1 MTARNQHQHK
11 CISATFGLML
21 LLLFHAC
28 DKPPVTAVYY
38 AGDSEITEICLEDW
52 NVAGPFTMQNDS
64 VVMRDF
70 AASHSFSLPV
80 EKPDTA
86 IKLWHKGPY
95 HPRYGQLDLREV
107 FGIGVTDTTRIL
119 ERTVTYLSCT
129 IKADR
134 AKDLFLY
141 VNTSM
146 RCKEYVNG
154 DSLTPVNV
162 KEMKI
167 YPVHLKAGDN
177 TLLVRAQG
185 ARKKYWYEATL
196 YDSTSMAGLYAEEHT
211 GNIVNPVISND
222 SIVLTDD
229 HQAVTNNDIKLFFS
243 DVYGNKTSETVLRK
257 GIVKYCVPGL
267 KADRAYICSMVI
279 GGDTVRQP
287 VMTYAIEDVEARF
300 TAMRDSLSTGHPRAD
315 EIDQLLYRVWKLG
328 TVTGK
333 MREDRWYPFKMP
345 WLAYQLEHVF
355 AHIDG
360 TYGND
365 ANEYNFKYL
374 TYRSEL
380 DGCPQRYIFVTPNN
394 VDRGRKYPLV
404 VVMRPCS
411 EKRYHLFFSPQ
422 ISHQFVVNDMQAV
435 ADRYDCFVIMP
446 EARMM
451 LNEDLTPF
459 AEAEMRLAIAD
470 AREHYNIDPDRI
482 YLHANCS
489 GGYRALRMATQN
501 PDLFAA
507 IALYAPVYRRND
519 EDNVY
524 KACAPETMLGNL
536 RATPLLIYGDPADT
550 HSPFSVYADL
560 VEDCDKYHIPYRL
573 TLRRNSG
580 QGYHG
585 YHRLIVGRDAC
596 DFFKDKTKAHRTH
609 AKYRFPVNDTTV
621 ADFYSRPFIYVY
633 NAADTSAVYRQLV
646 ADVRKEYESYLYSIL
661 PIDRDTVTC
670 RMPLVPDTRVTRRML
685 AEKNVLLIGE
695 NFGCHNV
702 RAFAKEVINAKPHV
716 KEDEVVLTA
725 TRNPYNS
732 DGMALL
738 YTSGRGP
745 HFKHIINYPWRHGF
759 RRTMTKDNDK
769 I

>member
-1 MTARNQHQHK
+1 
-11 CISATFGLML
+11 
-21 LLLFHAC
+21 
-28 DKPPVTAVYY
+28 
-38 AGDSEITEICLEDW
+38 
-52 NVAGPFTMQNDS
+52 
-64 VVMRDF
+64 
-70 AASHSFSLPV
+70 
-80 EKPDTA
+80 
-86 IKLWHKGPY
+86 
-95 HPRYGQLDLREV
+95 
-107 FGIGVTDTTRIL
+107 
-119 ERTVTYLSCT
+119 
-129 IKADR
+129 
-134 AKDLFLY
+134 
-141 VNTSM
+141 
-146 RCKEYVNG
+146 
-154 DSLTPVNV
+154 
-162 KEMKI
+162 
-167 YPVHLKAGDN
+167 
-177 TLLVRAQG
+177 
-185 ARKKYWYEATL
+185 
-196 YDSTSMAGLYAEEHT
+196 
-211 GNIVNPVISND
+211 
-222 SIVLTDD
+222 
-229 HQAVTNNDIKLFFS
+229 
-243 DVYGNKTSETVLRK
+243 
-257 GIVKYCVPGL
+257 
-267 KADRAYICSMVI
+267 
-279 GGDTVRQP
+279 
-287 VMTYAIEDVEARF
+287 
-300 TAMRDSLSTGHPRAD
+300 
-315 EIDQLLYRVWKLG
+315 
-328 TVTGK
+328 
-333 MREDRWYPFKMP
+333 
-345 WLAYQLEHVF
+345 
-355 AHIDG
+355 
-360 TYGND
+360 
-365 ANEYNFKYL
+365 
-374 TYRSEL
+374 
-380 DGCPQRYIFVTPNN
+380 
-394 VDRGRKYPLV
+394 
-404 VVMRPCS
+404 
-411 EKRYHLFFSPQ
+411 
-422 ISHQFVVNDMQAV
+422 
-435 ADRYDCFVIMP
+435 
-446 EARMM
+446 MM

-609 AKYRFPVNDTTV
+609 VKYRFPVNDTTV